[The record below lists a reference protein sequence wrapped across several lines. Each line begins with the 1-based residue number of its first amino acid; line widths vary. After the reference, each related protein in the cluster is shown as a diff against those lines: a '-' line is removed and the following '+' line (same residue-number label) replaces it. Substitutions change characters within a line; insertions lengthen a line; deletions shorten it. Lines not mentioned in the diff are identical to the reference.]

1 MVYLIKK
8 NNQTNKTIE
17 TDFILAH
24 NLFARAEIPPA
35 DKVFF
40 RTFKIMCRVI
50 QLRLLIIGH
59 KRLVCG

>member
-8 NNQTNKTIE
+8 NNQANKTIE

-40 RTFKIMCRVI
+40 D
-50 QLRLLIIGH
+50 
-59 KRLVCG
+59 